1 MLTQKTKNPTTTAI
15 KPIWHVL
22 YTMSR
27 AEKKVAQQLISQGV
41 EAWCPTQ
48 TVIRQWSDRKKTV
61 LKPALPGMILVKEGT
76 YSKEHLFSSKGVLG
90 FMSYKEKRAKVLDK
104 EVTLLAQFLN
114 GKYEVKQNH
123 IRIGDTIDV
132 PVLQHKGKVEKI
144 SGNECWV
151 QLANASM
158 TVSFSMR

>member
-1 MLTQKTKNPTTTAI
+1 MLTQTKTPTTTAI

-22 YTMSR
+22 HTMSR
-27 AEKKVAQQLISQGV
+27 AEKKVTQQLINQGV

-48 TVIRQWSDRKKTV
+48 SVIRQWSDRKKTV
-61 LKPALPGMILVKEGT
+61 LKPALPGMILIKEGN

-90 FMSYKEKRAKVLDK
+90 FMSYKEKRAEVLDK

-132 PVLQHKGKVEKI
+132 PVLQQKGKVEKI
-144 SGNECWV
+144 NGNECWV

-158 TVSFSMR
+158 AVSFSMR